1 MEVGIVRMNILV
13 LGNASYLNQ
22 QKSYVV
28 RTHMLTNIR
37 FLARY
42 VEIFAKSFCG
52 KKDNASGRKDLVGKR

>member
-22 QKSYVV
+22 KKSYVV
-28 RTHMLTNIR
+28 RTHMLTYIL

-42 VEIFAKSFCG
+42 VYIFAKSFND
-52 KKDNASGRKDLVGKR
+52 KKDNASERKDLVGKR